1 MLFLVAV
8 DLARA
13 GEPDDKVIM
22 TLRRPAAFL
31 TAAALAL
38 GGVLLVSTPAVAADQ
53 VVTTEADSGAG
64 SLRAAV
70 AAVGSGE
77 TITFAPGID
86 EILLESAID
95 VPVGVTIQG
104 PTDTTLTIARGDIGA
119 FSLFM
124 VGPSAAGQNF
134 VFADLTLDG
143 RVYPGATPSGSN
155 NPLIFAFG
163 SNVGDLTLSDVNA
176 WHNTAGRGAGLATFN
191 TSGDVLI
198 ERGQY
203 SGLTGGEGGAIS
215 LESTNGDVTVTGA
228 IFTGNSATGGH
239 GGALEVQVSGADV
252 LIESTEFV
260 NNFTSWAGGEG
271 PGGAI
276 FVEAAASLSV
286 VDSGFTN
293 NRVLVSGDGGA
304 IYASDVVTSIEVS
317 GSTFVG
323 NDINI
328 ATSDLGGGLAVV
340 SADATVTITD
350 TLFEANE
357 ARTGGGVGLSEV
369 AGATQITG
377 TTFFDNYAADYGG
390 GLYAGLP
397 GSSVDVGG
405 TTFNQNEADT
415 NGGAI
420 YVHGN
425 NAVGIIESEFVAN
438 DASAE
443 SGALWAEIGSA
454 GSLTVSAS
462 QFRDNT
468 AGSLATA
475 IGIGDDDSP
484 GPILIDSSTVMSTA
498 AGSIPLVDLGDVP
511 VAGSMQIRSSTFDTG
526 SGALAPA
533 IRVGTIENVFALT
546 YSTIVSRIGLSIE
559 ESDSG
564 DVVVRHTAFET
575 TAAPIEID
583 VDPAQP
589 ELRVG
594 VAWSAF
600 TGTLDAAEADDI
612 VGNQTAL
619 PTLGLGVLAQNGGPA
634 FGTGTGLLTRLP
646 ETGSPL
652 IDLGQSPA
660 PGSASDFD
668 QRGTGF
674 PRIIGGRI
682 DIGALE
688 APLPTAG
695 GGGGG
700 VLPPTGATI
709 SWWLL
714 IVAGAVFVLGA
725 AALVLARRGR
735 RGGATR

>member
-1 MLFLVAV
+1 
-8 DLARA
+8 
-13 GEPDDKVIM
+13 M

-95 VPVGVTIQG
+95 VTVGVTIQG
-104 PTDTTLTIARGDIGA
+104 PTDTVLTIARGDIGA
-119 FSLFM
+119 FSLFTLA
-124 VGPSAAGQNF
+124 PAAAGQNF

-143 RVYPGATPSGSN
+143 RVYPGAAPSGNN
-155 NPLIFAFG
+155 NPLIYASG
-163 SNVGDLTLSDVNA
+163 SDVGDITLRDVNV
-176 WHNTAGRGAGLATFN
+176 WENTAGRGAGLATFN

-203 SGLTGGEGGAIS
+203 SGLTAGEGGAIS
-215 LESTNGDVTVTGA
+215 LEATSGDVTVRGA
-228 IFTGNSATGGH
+228 LFTGNWATGGH

-252 LIESTEFV
+252 LIEDTDFV
-260 NNFTSWAGGEG
+260 NNFTNWAGGEG
-271 PGGAI
+271 PGGAL
-276 FVEAAASLSV
+276 FVEGAATVSV

-293 NRVLVSGDGGA
+293 NRVLVDGDGGA
-304 IYASDVVTSIEVS
+304 IYATDVATSIQVS

-323 NDINI
+323 NDINLTTDDI
-328 ATSDLGGGLAVV
+328 GGGVAVE
-340 SADATVTITD
+340 STDATVTITG
-350 TLFEANE
+350 TLFQSNE
-357 ARTGGGVGLSEV
+357 APTGGGVGLWEV
-369 AGATQITG
+369 DGATQITG
-377 TTFFDNYAADYGG
+377 TTFFDNYAVDFGG
-390 GLYAGLP
+390 GLYTGLP
-397 GSSVDVGG
+397 GASIDVAQ
-405 TTFNQNEADT
+405 TTFNLNESDT
-415 NGGAI
+415 NGGAF

-425 NAVGIIESEFVAN
+425 NAVGITGSEFVAN

-443 SGALWAEIGSA
+443 SGGLWAALGSA

-462 QFRDNT
+462 QFRENT
-468 AGSLATA
+468 AGSVATA
-475 IGIGDDDSP
+475 IGIGDEDSP

-511 VAGSMQIRSSTFDTG
+511 LGGSMEIVSSTFDTG

-533 IRVGTIENVFALT
+533 IRVGTIADVFALA
-546 YSTIVSRIGLSIE
+546 YSTVVSRIGLSIE
-559 ESDSG
+559 ETTSG
-564 DVVVRHTAFET
+564 DAVVVHTAFET
-575 TAAPIEID
+575 VAAPIEID
-583 VDPAQP
+583 VDPAP
-589 ELRVG
+589 DVRLA

-600 TGTLDAAEADDI
+600 TGTLDAAESEDI

-619 PTLGLGVLAQNGGPA
+619 PTLGLGVLAQNGGPTY
-634 FGTGTGLLTRLP
+634 GTGTGLLTRLP

-652 IDLGQSPA
+652 INVGQSPA

-668 QRGTGF
+668 QRGPGF

-709 SWWLL
+709 PWWFVV
-714 IVAGAVFVLGA
+714 VAVAAIAGGAGVLTR
-725 AALVLARRGR
+725 ARRRQHVGQL
-735 RGGATR
+735 